1 MSSGSYFPDAE
12 VDELSPQL
20 QKLFGKA
27 SEQLGFVPN
36 VFTAYAHR
44 PERFSA
50 WFNHFRQVTEP
61 SETLSGADRE
71 MIAVVAS
78 GINRCTYC
86 LVSHGQA
93 LRHELHDEAN
103 ADRVTFNWRHADLT
117 DRQRAI
123 CVFVEK
129 LTSAPATV
137 ERSDVDALAAA
148 GLGPD
153 DIWDVVELTAM
164 YNFTNRISSA
174 LGIVP
179 NVEYHSLDR
188 GPAAD

>member
-1 MSSGSYFPDAE
+1 MSTGSYFPDAE
-12 VDELSPQL
+12 VEELSPQL

-27 SEQLGFVPN
+27 AEQLGFVPN

-78 GINRCTYC
+78 GVNRCTYC

-93 LRHELHDEAN
+93 LRHEMHDEAN
-103 ADRVTFNWRHADLT
+103 ADRIVFNWRHADLT

-123 CVFVEK
+123 CLFVEK
-129 LTSAPATV
+129 LTATPATV
-137 ERSDVDALAAA
+137 ERGDVDALADA

-174 LGIVP
+174 LGIEP
-179 NVEYHSLDR
+179 NAEYHSLDR
-188 GPAAD
+188 GPTTD

>member
-1 MSSGSYFPDAE
+1 MSTGSYFPDAE

-27 SEQLGFVPN
+27 AEQLGFVPN

-78 GINRCTYC
+78 GVNRCTYC

-93 LRHELHDEAN
+93 LRHEMHDEAN
-103 ADRVTFNWRHADLT
+103 ADRIVFNWRHADLT

-123 CVFVEK
+123 CLFVDK
-129 LTSAPATV
+129 LTATPATV
-137 ERSDVDALAAA
+137 ERADVDALADA

-174 LGIVP
+174 LGIMP

-188 GPAAD
+188 GPITD

>member
-1 MSSGSYFPDAE
+1 MSTGSYFPDAE
-12 VDELSPQL
+12 VEELSPQL

-27 SEQLGFVPN
+27 AEQLGFVPN

-78 GINRCTYC
+78 GVNRCTYC

-93 LRHELHDEAN
+93 LRHEMHDEAN
-103 ADRVTFNWRHADLT
+103 ADRIVFNWRHADLT

-123 CVFVEK
+123 CLFVEK
-129 LTSAPATV
+129 LTATPATV
-137 ERSDVDALAAA
+137 ERDDVDALADA

-153 DIWDVVELTAM
+153 DIWDVV
-164 YNFTNRISSA
+164 
-174 LGIVP
+174 
-179 NVEYHSLDR
+179 
-188 GPAAD
+188 